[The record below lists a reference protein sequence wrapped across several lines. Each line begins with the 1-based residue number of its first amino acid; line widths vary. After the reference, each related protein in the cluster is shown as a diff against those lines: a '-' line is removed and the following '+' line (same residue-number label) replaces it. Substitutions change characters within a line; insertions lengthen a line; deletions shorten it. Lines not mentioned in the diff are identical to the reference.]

1 MISLQTFRIYE
12 KNTKIIIKGTV
23 SSENTYTFLFL
34 NHNRPRY
41 KSFLN
46 RYYQVLWTLDIVFW
60 GIIFFHKSS
69 SYFTHT
75 SKSQHPPLKREPPTF
90 YGGSTH
96 HNAAQPIIGA
106 CIIGRKK
113 PIFIYFSYMLIVCF
127 IIILVIVF
135 IRCSTLKQKFWY

>member
-1 MISLQTFRIYE
+1 MIYPFLETLGSRVNYIPDFFSL
-12 KNTKIIIKGTV
+12 KGTV

-41 KSFLN
+41 KSFLD

-106 CIIGRKK
+106 SIIGRKK
-113 PIFIYFSYMLIVCF
+113 PIFIYFPIYWLY
-127 IIILVIVF
+127 ILLLF
-135 IRCSTLKQKFWY
+135 K